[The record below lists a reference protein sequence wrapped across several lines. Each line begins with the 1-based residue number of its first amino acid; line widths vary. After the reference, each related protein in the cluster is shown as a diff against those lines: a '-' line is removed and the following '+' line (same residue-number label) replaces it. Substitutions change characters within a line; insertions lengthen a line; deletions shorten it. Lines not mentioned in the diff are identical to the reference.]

1 MHEFSLVSSV
11 ITMVEQ
17 SAKEAGASKV
27 TSICIVAGDLSQV
40 VDEAMDFA
48 FEALSEGTLCEGA
61 KLEIEHVRPRSRCM
75 DCQKEFDHDVYH
87 RRCPECDSL
96 FTELI
101 RGKEL
106 FIDHIELDIL

>member
-61 KLEIEHVRPRSRCM
+61 KLEIEHVQPRSRCM